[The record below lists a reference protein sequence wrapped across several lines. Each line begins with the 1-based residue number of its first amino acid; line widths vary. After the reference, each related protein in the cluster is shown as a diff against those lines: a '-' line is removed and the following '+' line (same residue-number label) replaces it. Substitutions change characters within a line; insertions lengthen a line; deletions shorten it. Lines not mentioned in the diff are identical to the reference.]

1 MKVMAYMG
9 RGGFS
14 SFKRGENNNR
24 GYQRGGFFGVYY
36 YIPLDNTYVIFQMI
50 ASIIIFIIAGVTFLT
65 TYKSPVIDTI
75 ADIKKSLINSHIII
89 ILVLLGFTLLA
100 NYFSKDKY
108 ALIKKLVIIII
119 ISIITI
125 LTFFGIKVNMDS
137 IYTENKFA
145 EIYEQEYTES
155 KTSDKNK
162 IDIGL
167 TGVSI
172 KSEKEYYIDKCI
184 EAYNV
189 FTIKMYSSFAIN
201 DFLIILLIYE
211 IIKVLNIQEKKD
223 RLSKDDAILFD
234 EEENIK
240 IQGLKQMNDM
250 EKEFIKKV
258 NIDKA
263 KNKAKDCIS
272 LTIFSILTYIV
283 PLLFGDFD
291 FGLVFE
297 LLTLIFIFIARNN
310 MKNYDEDRSKRY
322 TIFAMI
328 PIGWLLIYD
337 FITLIANTSDAIDLT
352 FLWYDFILGDGITI
366 LIIII
371 LYAINKDLRKAD
383 NPEKYKE
390 STDWF
395 YERLDEKDTKKK

>member
-1 MKVMAYMG
+1 MAYMG

-24 GYQRGGFFGVYY
+24 GYYRRGFFGVYY

-50 ASIIIFIIAGVTFLT
+50 ASIIIFIIAGITFLT
-65 TYKSPVIDTI
+65 TYKSPVVDTI

-201 DFLIILLIYE
+201 GFLIILLIYE

-240 IQGLKQMNDM
+240 I
-250 EKEFIKKV
+250 
-258 NIDKA
+258 
-263 KNKAKDCIS
+263 
-272 LTIFSILTYIV
+272 
-283 PLLFGDFD
+283 
-291 FGLVFE
+291 
-297 LLTLIFIFIARNN
+297 
-310 MKNYDEDRSKRY
+310 
-322 TIFAMI
+322 
-328 PIGWLLIYD
+328 
-337 FITLIANTSDAIDLT
+337 
-352 FLWYDFILGDGITI
+352 
-366 LIIII
+366 
-371 LYAINKDLRKAD
+371 
-383 NPEKYKE
+383 
-390 STDWF
+390 
-395 YERLDEKDTKKK
+395 

>member
-1 MKVMAYMG
+1 M
-9 RGGFS
+9 
-14 SFKRGENNNR
+14 
-24 GYQRGGFFGVYY
+24 
-36 YIPLDNTYVIFQMI
+36 
-50 ASIIIFIIAGVTFLT
+50 
-65 TYKSPVIDTI
+65 
-75 ADIKKSLINSHIII
+75 
-89 ILVLLGFTLLA
+89 
-100 NYFSKDKY
+100 
-108 ALIKKLVIIII
+108 IIII

-201 DFLIILLIYE
+201 GFLIILLIYE

-240 IQGLKQMNDM
+240 I
-250 EKEFIKKV
+250 
-258 NIDKA
+258 
-263 KNKAKDCIS
+263 
-272 LTIFSILTYIV
+272 
-283 PLLFGDFD
+283 
-291 FGLVFE
+291 
-297 LLTLIFIFIARNN
+297 
-310 MKNYDEDRSKRY
+310 
-322 TIFAMI
+322 
-328 PIGWLLIYD
+328 
-337 FITLIANTSDAIDLT
+337 
-352 FLWYDFILGDGITI
+352 
-366 LIIII
+366 
-371 LYAINKDLRKAD
+371 
-383 NPEKYKE
+383 
-390 STDWF
+390 
-395 YERLDEKDTKKK
+395 

>member
-1 MKVMAYMG
+1 MQRGMKVMAYMG

-24 GYQRGGFFGVYY
+24 GYYRRGFFGVYY

-50 ASIIIFIIAGVTFLT
+50 ASIIIFIIAGITFLT
-65 TYKSPVIDTI
+65 TYKSPVVDTI

-172 KSEKEYYIDKCI
+172 KSEKEYYIYKCI
-184 EAYNV
+184 
-189 FTIKMYSSFAIN
+189 
-201 DFLIILLIYE
+201 
-211 IIKVLNIQEKKD
+211 
-223 RLSKDDAILFD
+223 
-234 EEENIK
+234 
-240 IQGLKQMNDM
+240 
-250 EKEFIKKV
+250 
-258 NIDKA
+258 
-263 KNKAKDCIS
+263 
-272 LTIFSILTYIV
+272 
-283 PLLFGDFD
+283 
-291 FGLVFE
+291 
-297 LLTLIFIFIARNN
+297 
-310 MKNYDEDRSKRY
+310 
-322 TIFAMI
+322 
-328 PIGWLLIYD
+328 
-337 FITLIANTSDAIDLT
+337 
-352 FLWYDFILGDGITI
+352 
-366 LIIII
+366 
-371 LYAINKDLRKAD
+371 
-383 NPEKYKE
+383 
-390 STDWF
+390 
-395 YERLDEKDTKKK
+395 